1 MNFHAHL
8 EVSNT
13 ISLTHHQLLSL
24 QHLAWCSFWW
34 LQSLKM
40 EKKKKIRRQAILWCL
55 EGLFPFHPFSTQT
68 LWLKIEVQFFYLDGL
83 QGGWR
88 ENFTSIGLHWWWKL
102 HSETVCSAL
111 KAQQPFPV
119 CLPLCVLFL
128 CKTFSLPETP
138 VHQQHL
144 PLFILLFAI

>member
-1 MNFHAHL
+1 MPIWRSVTPFL
-8 EVSNT
+8 LPT
-13 ISLTHHQLLSL
+13 INYSHFSILLDVPSGGYKV
-24 QHLAWCSFWW
+24 
-34 LQSLKM
+34 LKWK
-40 EKKKKIRRQAILWCL
+40 KKKKIRRQAILWCL